1 MLKPILLSACLAV
14 PAGFALAQNDT
25 SAPTSQDRPQQSPR
39 NAPQMSQD
47 GGHGSDGGHGMGM
60 MMRHHPEM
68 MSRMGGGS
76 KGFVL
81 EMGEDRSLRVSCGDE
96 TIAECLEAVRP
107 LIDQMSNLPSG
118 Q

>member
-14 PAGFALAQNDT
+14 PAGLALAQNDT
-25 SAPTSQDRPQQSPR
+25 GAPSSQDRPQQSPR
-39 NAPQMSQD
+39 SAPEMSQQD
-47 GGHGSDGGHGMGM
+47 GHDSGGGHGMEM

-68 MSRMGGGS
+68 MGRMGGGS

-81 EMGEDRSLRVSCGDE
+81 EMGDDRSLRVSCGDE
-96 TIAECLEAVRP
+96 TIAECFEAVRP
-107 LIDQMSNLPSG
+107 LIDQLPSLTNA